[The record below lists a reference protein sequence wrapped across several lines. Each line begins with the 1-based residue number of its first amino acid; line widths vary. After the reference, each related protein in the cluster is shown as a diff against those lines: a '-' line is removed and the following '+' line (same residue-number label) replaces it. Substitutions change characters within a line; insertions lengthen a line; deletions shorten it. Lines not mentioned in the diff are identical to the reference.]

1 MKQRISYL
9 IKLFLAFLLFFVLQ
23 KIVFVYL
30 NEPLPASDLFQVIVH
45 GLGLDAS
52 TTGYLLIFPFL
63 VVWLS
68 IWMRRMKTKA
78 VLRPYFILIA
88 ILLSL
93 ICVADTSLYTFWK
106 FKLDATIFNYMDAP
120 KQAMASVSTGYV
132 VMRLLWITVFSVL
145 LSWTC
150 IRLTPKSFP
159 VLPINQKML
168 FHNFTYVLLGGLIF
182 LAIRGGVGRSTMNIG
197 NAYFSE
203 NTYMNHAAVNPA
215 FSLMYSW
222 NKSENFAE
230 KYNYLDEHKRAA
242 CYAPLYPA
250 STEDCT
256 RQLLRATRPNILI
269 IILEGFG
276 GEYIEELGGAKNVSP
291 NISRLIREGIF
302 STTYMPTVSA
312 PTADWSAR

>member
-30 NEPLPASDLFQVIVH
+30 NEPLPAGDLFQVIVH

-150 IRLTPKSFP
+150 IRLTPIPCFAH
-159 VLPINQKML
+159 Q
-168 FHNFTYVLLGGLIF
+168 
-182 LAIRGGVGRSTMNIG
+182 
-197 NAYFSE
+197 SE
-203 NTYMNHAAVNPA
+203 NAASQFHIRTIRRP
-215 FSLMYSW
+215 
-222 NKSENFAE
+222 
-230 KYNYLDEHKRAA
+230 YLFGHTGRGRTFHHE
-242 CYAPLYPA
+242 Y
-250 STEDCT
+250 
-256 RQLLRATRPNILI
+256 RQ
-269 IILEGFG
+269 
-276 GEYIEELGGAKNVSP
+276 
-291 NISRLIREGIF
+291 RLF
-302 STTYMPTVSA
+302 Q
-312 PTADWSAR
+312 

>member
-30 NEPLPASDLFQVIVH
+30 NEPLPAGDLFQVIVH

-120 KQAMASVSTGYV
+120 KQAMASVSTCYDFWYLPN
-132 VMRLLWITVFSVL
+132 RLWPVSPPAMSSCACFGLRSSPFSCHGL
-145 LSWTC
+145 A
-150 IRLTPKSFP
+150 P
-159 VLPINQKML
+159 VLRPKHSL
-168 FHNFTYVLLGGLIF
+168 F
-182 LAIRGGVGRSTMNIG
+182 
-197 NAYFSE
+197 
-203 NTYMNHAAVNPA
+203 
-215 FSLMYSW
+215 
-222 NKSENFAE
+222 
-230 KYNYLDEHKRAA
+230 
-242 CYAPLYPA
+242 CPL
-250 STEDCT
+250 T
-256 RQLLRATRPNILI
+256 
-269 IILEGFG
+269 
-276 GEYIEELGGAKNVSP
+276 
-291 NISRLIREGIF
+291 
-302 STTYMPTVSA
+302 
-312 PTADWSAR
+312 

>member
-30 NEPLPASDLFQVIVH
+30 NEPLPAGDLFQVIVH

-120 KQAMASVSTGYV
+120 KQAIPCFAH
-132 VMRLLWITVFSVL
+132 
-145 LSWTC
+145 
-150 IRLTPKSFP
+150 
-159 VLPINQKML
+159 Q
-168 FHNFTYVLLGGLIF
+168 
-182 LAIRGGVGRSTMNIG
+182 
-197 NAYFSE
+197 SE
-203 NTYMNHAAVNPA
+203 NAASQFHIRTIRRP
-215 FSLMYSW
+215 
-222 NKSENFAE
+222 
-230 KYNYLDEHKRAA
+230 YLFGHTGRGRTFHHE
-242 CYAPLYPA
+242 Y
-250 STEDCT
+250 
-256 RQLLRATRPNILI
+256 RQ
-269 IILEGFG
+269 
-276 GEYIEELGGAKNVSP
+276 
-291 NISRLIREGIF
+291 RLF
-302 STTYMPTVSA
+302 Q
-312 PTADWSAR
+312 

>member
-30 NEPLPASDLFQVIVH
+30 NEPLPAGDLFQVIVH

-63 VVWLS
+63 IVWLS

-120 KQAMASVSTGYV
+120 N
-132 VMRLLWITVFSVL
+132 RLW
-145 LSWTC
+145 
-150 IRLTPKSFP
+150 P
-159 VLPINQKML
+159 
-168 FHNFTYVLLGGLIF
+168 
-182 LAIRGGVGRSTMNIG
+182 
-197 NAYFSE
+197 
-203 NTYMNHAAVNPA
+203 
-215 FSLMYSW
+215 
-222 NKSENFAE
+222 
-230 KYNYLDEHKRAA
+230 
-242 CYAPLYPA
+242 
-250 STEDCT
+250 
-256 RQLLRATRPNILI
+256 
-269 IILEGFG
+269 
-276 GEYIEELGGAKNVSP
+276 VSP
-291 NISRLIREGIF
+291 PAMSSCACFGLRSSPFSCHGLASALRPKHFLLCPLTRKCCFTISH
-302 STTYMPTVSA
+302 TYY
-312 PTADWSAR
+312 

>member
-30 NEPLPASDLFQVIVH
+30 NAPLPVGDLFQVIVH

-68 IWMRRMKTKA
+68 IWMRRMKAKA

-132 VMRLLWITVFSVL
+132 VMRPKHFLF
-145 LSWTC
+145 C
-150 IRLTPKSFP
+150 PLT
-159 VLPINQKML
+159 
-168 FHNFTYVLLGGLIF
+168 
-182 LAIRGGVGRSTMNIG
+182 
-197 NAYFSE
+197 
-203 NTYMNHAAVNPA
+203 
-215 FSLMYSW
+215 
-222 NKSENFAE
+222 
-230 KYNYLDEHKRAA
+230 
-242 CYAPLYPA
+242 
-250 STEDCT
+250 
-256 RQLLRATRPNILI
+256 
-269 IILEGFG
+269 
-276 GEYIEELGGAKNVSP
+276 
-291 NISRLIREGIF
+291 
-302 STTYMPTVSA
+302 
-312 PTADWSAR
+312 

>member
-30 NEPLPASDLFQVIVH
+30 NEPLPAGDLFQVIVH

-150 IRLTPKSFP
+150 TRLTPKTFP
-159 VLPINQKML
+159 VLPINLKML
-168 FHNFTYVLLGGLIF
+168 LHNFSYVLLGGLIF
-182 LAIRGGVGRSTMNIG
+182 LAIRGGIGRSTMNIG

-242 CYAPLYPA
+242 CYAPLLSGLDRRLHPA
-250 STEDCT
+250 T
-256 RQLLRATRPNILI
+256 ATRHTPQ
-269 IILEGFG
+269 
-276 GEYIEELGGAKNVSP
+276 YTHHHP
-291 NISRLIREGIF
+291 
-302 STTYMPTVSA
+302 
-312 PTADWSAR
+312 